1 MTKAEQR
8 KILAMMRS
16 VVKITEATEKTSLA
30 VQKERYESLRDGFR
44 SLGFDSDS
52 AQNFIASLNEKHIK
66 KW

>member
-1 MTKAEQR
+1 MTKSEQ
-8 KILAMMRS
+8 KKVLAMMRT
-16 VVKITEATEKTSLA
+16 VIKITEATEKTAFS

-52 AQNFIASLNEKHIK
+52 ASNFISVLNEKHIK